1 MFTVCTKGSKKPDFW
16 SHKKFMF
23 GNFEKVV
30 PVSAIDSQTLT
41 SDDEKIANYLQ
52 LYDFMIY

>member
-1 MFTVCTKGSKKPDFW
+1 
-16 SHKKFMF
+16 MF